1 MIEYEFVLLVDG
13 EWAAGGSGYFLEE
26 LIDEAHHYKN
36 EYSSDGSVEIKY
48 YERKEIFV

>member
-13 EWAAGGSGYFLEE
+13 AWVAGGSSYFLDE
-26 LIDEAHHYKN
+26 LIDEAHHYRN
-36 EYSSDGSVEIKY
+36 EYAEDGNVEIKY